1 MPHKKGHQFPPGIPG
16 TMQREYI
23 FPTGD
28 MPKDPGGYAGSY
40 KKRKKVT
47 AKGHTAQSQKRAD
60 RLRNREFM
68 KKFKGRTRPILV

>member
-1 MPHKKGHQFPPGIPG
+1 MGNGKGYSAPLGTPGI
-16 TMQREYI
+16 MQREFV
-23 FPTGD
+23 FPGV
-28 MPKDPGGYAGSY
+28 KDPGGYAGSY

-47 AKGHTAQSQKRAD
+47 ARGHTAQSQKRAD